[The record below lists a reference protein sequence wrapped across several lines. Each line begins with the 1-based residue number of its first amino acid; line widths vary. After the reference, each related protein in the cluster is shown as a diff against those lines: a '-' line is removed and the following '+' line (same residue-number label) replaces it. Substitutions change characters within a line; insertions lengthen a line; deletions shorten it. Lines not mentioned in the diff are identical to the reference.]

1 MESSFTLLQNLRN
14 WHSLTKPSVSLDR
27 VSFCQCQFLCVVPWF
42 RCVCVFFLGYRRAWL
57 NLISKSDNWNNSV
70 ACIGETTASA
80 AKKQGLKSIYYPTT
94 PGLEGYAH
102 VTTQL

>member
-1 MESSFTLLQNLRN
+1 MCGSMVQVCFFSS
-14 WHSLTKPSVSLDR
+14 
-27 VSFCQCQFLCVVPWF
+27 
-42 RCVCVFFLGYRRAWL
+42 LGYRRAWL

-80 AKKQGLKSIYYPTT
+80 AKKLGVKSIYYPTT